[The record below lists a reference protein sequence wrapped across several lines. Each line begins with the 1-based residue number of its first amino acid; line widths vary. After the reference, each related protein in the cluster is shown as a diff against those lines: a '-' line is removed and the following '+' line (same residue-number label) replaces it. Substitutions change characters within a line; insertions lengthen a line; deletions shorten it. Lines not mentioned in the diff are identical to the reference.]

1 MNNLN
6 SIMKQLFSN
15 NIITNEIFNRIN
27 GLSYGEDCNV
37 PLEDLR
43 YLVVPF
49 FNFDNECEIGE
60 IICNRLIANDLIYI
74 FKILFEAKYQIER
87 IRLIDEYGAD
97 DNLSMINNNST
108 SCNYRKIV
116 GSNKLSKHAHGLA
129 IDINPLYNPYVRGD
143 VVLPA
148 EGRLYVDR
156 NKPFL
161 HKIDKNDLCY
171 KLFVS
176 RGFTWGGDWTDR
188 KDYQHFEK

>member
-1 MNNLN
+1 
-6 SIMKQLFSN
+6 MKQLFSN

-60 IICNRLIANDLIYI
+60 IICNSLIANDLIYI

-108 SCNYRKIV
+108 SFNYRKIV